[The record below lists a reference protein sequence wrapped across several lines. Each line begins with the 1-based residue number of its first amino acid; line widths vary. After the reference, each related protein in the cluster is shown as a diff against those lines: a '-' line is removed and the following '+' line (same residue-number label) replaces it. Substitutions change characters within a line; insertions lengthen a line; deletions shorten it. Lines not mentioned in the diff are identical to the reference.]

1 MLNRR
6 GLITG
11 LVSFVAAP
19 AIVRASSLMPL
30 RGVPLSSYIDLSE
43 LELGF
48 VITRKAIE
56 EHVLSSMFEPE
67 VFQRISFVRDVNLDC
82 YEITGPSQAVWDAW
96 HQIYGRAKM
105 IRLSALPNC
114 RNGDEPCREV

>member
-19 AIVRASSLMPL
+19 AIVRAVSLMPL
-30 RGVPLSSYIDLSE
+30 RGVPLSVSLSE

-105 IRLSALPNC
+105 IRMSALPNW
-114 RNGDEPCREV
+114 R